1 MLLKCA
7 AVATMLVAMALLD
20 CAASAQTAELL
31 EKHKDWSAYK
41 HKAEKDTTCFAVTQ
55 PKDTEP
61 KNVNRG
67 DIFLY
72 ISFWP
77 ADKVKG
83 QVMLRLGYPI
93 KEDTEVSA
101 AIGADVF
108 KLFPKEDKA
117 FIDGDEDERKFVEAI
132 KKGDKLVVKGTSKKG
147 TETTDVY
154 SLLGVSA
161 ALKQA
166 EQACASQS

>member
-1 MLLKCA
+1 MLLRA
-7 AVATMLVAMALLD
+7 AALSIAL
-20 CAASAQTAELL
+20 AALMSTAPASAQTAELL

-55 PKDTEP
+55 PKDSEP
-61 KNVNRG
+61 KTVNRG

-83 QVMLRLGYPI
+83 QVMIRLGYPI
-93 KEDTEVSA
+93 KEGTEVSA
-101 AIGADVF
+101 AIGSDVF

-117 FIDGDEDERKFVEAI
+117 FIESGEDEQKFVDAI
-132 KKGDKLVVKGTSKKG
+132 RKGDKLVVKGTSKKG

-166 EQACASQS
+166 EEACAAKS

>member
-1 MLLKCA
+1 MLRIA
-7 AVATMLVAMALLD
+7 ALAAACMIAMPLP
-20 CAASAQTAELL
+20 ASAQTAELI
-31 EKHKDWSAYK
+31 EKHKDWSSYR
-41 HKAEKDTTCFAVTQ
+41 HKADKDTTCFAVTQ

-61 KNVNRG
+61 KGAKRG

-72 ISFWP
+72 ISYWP
-77 ADKVKG
+77 SDKVSE

-93 KEDTEVSA
+93 KDNTAVSA
-101 AIGADVF
+101 AIGSETFTFD
-108 KLFPKEDKA
+108 PKDDKA
-117 FIDGDEDERKFVEAI
+117 FIQDGDTEKKFVAAL

-166 EQACASQS
+166 QEACATKS

>member
-1 MLLKCA
+1 MLPKFA
-7 AVATMLVAMALLD
+7 ALSTAISVLLVAG
-20 CAASAQTAELL
+20 AASAQTAELI
-31 EKHKDWSAYK
+31 EKYKDWSAYK
-41 HKAEKDTTCFAVTQ
+41 HMADKDTTCFAVTQ

-72 ISFWP
+72 VSFWP

-93 KEDTEVSA
+93 KENSEVSA
-101 AIGADVF
+101 TVGSDVF
-108 KLFPKEDKA
+108 TLFPKDDKA
-117 FIDGDEDERKFVEAI
+117 FIEGDDNEKRFVEAI
-132 KKGDKLVVKGTSKKG
+132 KKGDKLVIKGTSKKG

>member
-1 MLLKCA
+1 MLPKSA
-7 AVATMLVAMALLD
+7 AHSLALATMLSVG
-20 CAASAQTAELL
+20 AATAQAAELI
-31 EKHKDWSAYK
+31 EKYKDWSAYK
-41 HKAEKDTTCFAVTQ
+41 HLADKDTTCFAVTQ

-67 DIFLY
+67 DIYLY
-72 ISFWP
+72 VSFWP

-93 KEDTEVSA
+93 KESSEVSA
-101 AIGADVF
+101 TIGSDVF
-108 KLFPKEDKA
+108 KLFPKDDKA
-117 FIDGDEDERKFVEAI
+117 FIEGDDNERKFVDAI
-132 KKGDKLVVKGTSKKG
+132 KKGDKLVIKGTSKKG

>member
-1 MLLKCA
+1 MLLRLA
-7 AVATMLVAMALLD
+7 ALTLSLTALALP
-20 CAASAQTAELL
+20 ASAQTAELL
-31 EKHKDWSAYK
+31 QKHRDWSAYR

-55 PKDTEP
+55 PKDSEP

-72 ISFWP
+72 VSFWP
-77 ADKVKG
+77 ADKVKE

-93 KEDTEVSA
+93 KDNSAVSA
-101 AIGADVF
+101 AVGSDTF
-108 KLFPKEDKA
+108 SFEPKDDKA
-117 FIDGDEDERKFVEAI
+117 FIQDGDVERKFVEAI
-132 KKGDKLVVKGTSKKG
+132 KKGDKLVIKGMSKKG

-166 EQACASQS
+166 EEACASGA